1 MRRFSPK
8 TLTAVMAILSA
19 TAGFASAESLSDAF
33 AAAYQSNPT
42 LTAARAGLRAT
53 DEGVPAARAGQRPSI
68 TATAT
73 GQLNETDRANSPSDT
88 SLPLTFSLNASQ
100 TLYDGGRT
108 RNAIDSAI
116 SDVSAGRANLLSTE
130 QNVLLQV
137 VISYMD
143 VRRDQ
148 QFVTLAENN
157 VRLIR
162 EQLRAAEDRF
172 AVGEVT
178 RTDVSQASARLAQAR
193 SALAQQK
200 GALVRS
206 MQAYRRVVGNPPGA
220 LQEPPLLPPAPDSL
234 EEAIQE
240 AMDYHPDIQVAQFI
254 EEAAR
259 SDVRFAQ
266 GALLPTITLSGTVT
280 VNENQALGNNSTTG
294 VIQLQA
300 TVPIYQGGGEY
311 AEVRRTREVVS
322 QRMSQIHE
330 ATREIREAVENAW
343 SDLEVARIAIR
354 AGRQQVSAAQL
365 AYEGVTEEA
374 KLGARTTI
382 DVLDAEQEL
391 LDARTDLVS
400 SLRDEY
406 VAGYTLLAAV
416 GRLYVSNLDVAV
428 EQYDPENHFNE
439 VSETFYGF
447 KRDELTEWRTQTSP

>member
-88 SLPLTFSLNASQ
+88 SLPLTFNLNASQ

-343 SDLEVARIAIR
+343 SDLEVAR
-354 AGRQQVSAAQL
+354 
-365 AYEGVTEEA
+365 
-374 KLGARTTI
+374 
-382 DVLDAEQEL
+382 
-391 LDARTDLVS
+391 
-400 SLRDEY
+400 
-406 VAGYTLLAAV
+406 
-416 GRLYVSNLDVAV
+416 
-428 EQYDPENHFNE
+428 
-439 VSETFYGF
+439 
-447 KRDELTEWRTQTSP
+447 